1 LNGNHREPDGA
12 QGPPI
17 DGQALLHPTIL
28 NSITDAAVARMK
40 ECLHHERVVSQER
53 KLRPALTSREVTF
66 WE

>member
-1 LNGNHREPDGA
+1 MEIIVNQMEHKVRA
-12 QGPPI
+12 I